1 MTDFQR
7 ETKNFVLVSLVY
19 AAKNWQK
26 VEKFGDISFYPIFVG
41 MEQKKKRRVQVV
53 KSSEH
58 SIYELR
64 YERIGRA
71 VATELS
77 RNRHFRRE
85 VERLALGSRILK
97 MYDDGLGTK
106 DHQKRVGFF
115 SFLFNLFNR
124 KTKTNEN

>member
-1 MTDFQR
+1 
-7 ETKNFVLVSLVY
+7 
-19 AAKNWQK
+19 
-26 VEKFGDISFYPIFVG
+26 

-53 KSSEH
+53 QSSEH

-85 VERLALGSRILK
+85 VGRLALGSRILK
-97 MYDDGLGTK
+97 MYDDGVKPKNTK
-106 DHQKRVGFF
+106 KRKRFF
-115 SFLFNLFNR
+115 ASLVDAFKNIL
-124 KTKTNEN
+124 KG